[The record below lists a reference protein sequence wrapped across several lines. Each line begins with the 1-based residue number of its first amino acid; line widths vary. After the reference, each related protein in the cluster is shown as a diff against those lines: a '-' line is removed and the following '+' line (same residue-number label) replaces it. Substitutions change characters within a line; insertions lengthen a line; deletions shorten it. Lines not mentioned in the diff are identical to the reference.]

1 MKRFLAALL
10 CLLICLTA
18 LFSCGEKEYNID
30 KAALAAALVEA
41 DCFADTLIEVPSQML
56 KYSYQVSEDVSAVLY
71 RGTNTTAEEI
81 TVFEAPDAEAAKTV
95 LETANAYLTTL
106 AATYDQY
113 NAKEA
118 ARIRGGIVIRRGR
131 YVIVCICNN
140 NAAAEK
146 VINEYCK

>member
-1 MKRFLAALL
+1 MKRILTALL
-10 CLLICLTA
+10 CVLLCLTA
-18 LFSCGEKEYNID
+18 LLSCGEKEYNID
-30 KAALAAALVEA
+30 KGALAAALVDA
-41 DCFADTLIEVPSQML
+41 NCFSDTLIEVPSQML

-95 LETANAYLTTL
+95 LDTANAYLTTL

-118 ARIRGGIVIRRGR
+118 ARIRDAIVIRRGK
-131 YVIVCICNN
+131 YVIVCVCNDKTT
-140 NAAAEK
+140 AEK
-146 VINEYCK
+146 VINEHCK